1 MKQEKYLWKIL
12 SAMCRHSDNKTIFT
26 QRHSRKYYFFD
37 YFIVTIVLLLA
48 SPLPLH
54 AEGSLLLAAE
64 GSIPIKSTSSAV
76 SAIPTYRTKVDAKLK
91 DLLIAAIED
100 TSGFTDRFDAEV
112 WLLDM
117 STRMSKQVPD
127 PQERLEILKHVHQE
141 ASRVNLQPELVLS
154 VIQVESNF
162 DQYAISWVG
171 ARGLMQ
177 IMPFWLK
184 EIGHPRD
191 NLFDIKTNLR
201 FGCTI
206 LSYYLDI
213 EKGNLFRALGRYNGS
228 LGKAAY
234 PDKVFKAM
242 SNKWYEQ

>member
-1 MKQEKYLWKIL
+1 MFFGIL
-12 SAMCRHSDNKTIFT
+12 VLAAPIKADDTVFAHGLQLAQGTI
-26 QRHSRKYYFFD
+26 
-37 YFIVTIVLLLA
+37 L
-48 SPLPLH
+48 
-54 AEGSLLLAAE
+54 AE
-64 GSIPIKSTSSAV
+64 GSISAKGSISAEGSHLAKNSTTANV
-76 SAIPTYRTKVDAKLK
+76 YRTKVDEKLK
-91 DLLIAAIED
+91 ELLIEAIED
-100 TSGFTDRFDAEV
+100 TSGFVDRFDAEV

-117 STRMSKQVPD
+117 STRMAKQVPD
-127 PQERLEILKHVHQE
+127 PRDRMEILKHVHQE

-154 VIQVESNF
+154 VIHVESNF

-184 EIGHPRD
+184 EIGHPKD

-206 LSYYLDI
+206 LSYYLEI

-228 LGKAAY
+228 LGKAHY
-234 PDKVFKAM
+234 PNKVLKAM
-242 SNKWYEQ
+242 NDKWYKQ

>member
-1 MKQEKYLWKIL
+1 MYRHYNNALKIKTESRQCYSFYLIY
-12 SAMCRHSDNKTIFT
+12 C
-26 QRHSRKYYFFD
+26 
-37 YFIVTIVLLLA
+37 LLLFA
-48 SPLPLH
+48 LSGICTAVQ
-54 AEGSLLLAAE
+54 AEN
-64 GSIPIKSTSSAV
+64 KN
-76 SAIPTYRTKVDAKLK
+76 YRTTIDEDLK
-91 DLLIAAIED
+91 NLLIEAVGD
-100 TSGFTDRFDAEV
+100 TSGFVDRFDAQV

-117 STRMSKQVPD
+117 STRMTRQVPD
-127 PQERLEILKHVHQE
+127 PKERMAILKYVHSE
-141 ASRVNLQPELVLS
+141 ATRSGLQPELVLA

-162 DQYAISWVG
+162 DNYAISWVG

-206 LSYYLDI
+206 LSYYLKI

-228 LGKAAY
+228 LGRAKY
-234 PDKVFKAM
+234 PNKVFKAM
-242 SNKWYEQ
+242 RDQWYKQ

>member
-1 MKQEKYLWKIL
+1 MFRLFKLHRFKRYKNRQGI
-12 SAMCRHSDNKTIFT
+12 IFPAC
-26 QRHSRKYYFFD
+26 F
-37 YFIVTIVLLLA
+37 LL
-48 SPLPLH
+48 
-54 AEGSLLLAAE
+54 SLLLVVSSLQAE
-64 GSIPIKSTSSAV
+64 P
-76 SAIPTYRTKVDAKLK
+76 YRTKVDAKLK
-91 DLLIAAIED
+91 ALLITAIED

-117 STRMSKQVPD
+117 STRMAKQVPD
-127 PQERLEILKHVHQE
+127 PQQRYNILKHVHQE
-141 ASRVNLQPELVLS
+141 ASRVNLQPELILS
-154 VIQVESNF
+154 VIHVESNF

-206 LSYYLDI
+206 LSYYLKI

-228 LGKAAY
+228 LGKARY
-234 PDKVFKAM
+234 PNKVFKAM
-242 SNKWYEQ
+242 KNNWFEQ

>member
-1 MKQEKYLWKIL
+1 MCSLSNNKLLFSHPNSQRRYIFGCFIL
-12 SAMCRHSDNKTIFT
+12 TI
-26 QRHSRKYYFFD
+26 
-37 YFIVTIVLLLA
+37 LLLLT
-48 SPLPLH
+48 S
-54 AEGSLLLAAE
+54 SLKAAE
-64 GSIPIKSTSSAV
+64 PSWANGTST
-76 SAIPTYRTKVDAKLK
+76 PYRTKVDAKLK

-117 STRMSKQVPD
+117 STRMKKQVPN

-141 ASRVNLQPELVLS
+141 ATRVNLQPELVLS

-184 EIGHPRD
+184 EIGHPND

-206 LSYYLDI
+206 LSYYLKI

-228 LGKAAY
+228 LGKAKY
-234 PDKVFKAM
+234 PKKVLKAM
-242 SNKWYEQ
+242 SNKWYVQ

>member
-1 MKQEKYLWKIL
+1 
-12 SAMCRHSDNKTIFT
+12 MCRHSDNKTTCT

-37 YFIVTIVLLLA
+37 CFIVTIALLLA
-48 SPLPLH
+48 LPLPLY
-54 AEGSLLLAAE
+54 AEGSSLAEGSLPAESSLLLAAE
-64 GSIPIKSTSSAV
+64 GSIPVKSTSSAV

>member
-1 MKQEKYLWKIL
+1 MNILLRLFTFSLFNPPCFTRLSSVLYGIALCALFL
-12 SAMCRHSDNKTIFT
+12 SASAL
-26 QRHSRKYYFFD
+26 Q
-37 YFIVTIVLLLA
+37 
-48 SPLPLH
+48 
-54 AEGSLLLAAE
+54 AEGSLLAKGSQLAE
-64 GSIPIKSTSSAV
+64 GSQLANGSQLAEGSQLPSS
-76 SAIPTYRTKVDAKLK
+76 YRTHVDEQLK
-91 DLLIAAIED
+91 HLLKEAIED

-117 STRMSKQVPD
+117 STRLTKQVPD
-127 PQERLEILKHVHQE
+127 PLERMKILKHVHSE

-162 DQYAISWVG
+162 DPYAISWVG

-184 EIGHPRD
+184 EIGHPND
-191 NLFDIKTNLR
+191 NLFDIRTNLR

-206 LSYYLDI
+206 LSYYLKI

-228 LGKAAY
+228 LGKARY
-234 PDKVFKAM
+234 PKKVFKAL
-242 SNKWYEQ
+242 SKRWYEQ